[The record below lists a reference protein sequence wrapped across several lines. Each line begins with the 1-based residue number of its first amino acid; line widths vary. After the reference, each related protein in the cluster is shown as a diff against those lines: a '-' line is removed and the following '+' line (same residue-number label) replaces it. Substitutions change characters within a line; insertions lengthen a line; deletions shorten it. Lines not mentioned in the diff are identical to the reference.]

1 MRNAGWK
8 RNAWK
13 KIMLLM
19 AARRGFGGVPEE
31 AEHYQGIKSSEVA
44 ELLSSY
50 KNAYKKCWYAEVP
63 P

>member
-1 MRNAGWK
+1 
-8 RNAWK
+8 
-13 KIMLLM
+13 MLLM

-63 P
+63 A